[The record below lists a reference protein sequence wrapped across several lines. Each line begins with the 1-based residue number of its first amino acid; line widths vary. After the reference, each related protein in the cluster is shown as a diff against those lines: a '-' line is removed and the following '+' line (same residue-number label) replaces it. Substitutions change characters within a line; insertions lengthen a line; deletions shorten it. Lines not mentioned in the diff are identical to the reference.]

1 MGDVKKHSGA
11 QDEINSTV
19 LVLAETT
26 TPTAVT
32 NYGKFYTKTND
43 RFYFQDGAGVEHEI
57 VEVDVEHGEMYMDS
71 NGTATTITDANK
83 AVAIEGFS
91 SSHLQDI
98 SFVSSKNGVITDTA
112 NNGGTLRI
120 TDEAHGLTTGDIV
133 TINGLAT
140 AAQNATTAIT
150 KITNDVFDCDDISFA
165 TIDETG
171 TWQMGS
177 YLLIPTGGDGT
188 FLASMSSSA
197 TPAGANKTYL
207 IQLCIDTTAQVDV
220 KVERKFSATDIGS
233 LSMTGFITVS
243 AADRVWISATGLT
256 DGTDVTFKHINLL
269 IHRI

>member
-43 RFYFQDGAGVEHEI
+43 RFYFQDGAGAEHEI

-71 NGTATTITDANK
+71 NGTATTITDTNK

-98 SFVSSKNGVITDTA
+98 SFVTSKNGVITDTA
-112 NNGGTLRI
+112 DNTVLRI
-120 TDEAHGLTTGDIV
+120 TDEAHGLVDGDII

-140 AAQNATTAIT
+140 PAQNGTTAIS
-150 KITNDVFDCDDISFA
+150 KINANTFDCDDINWV
-165 TIDETG
+165 TDDETG

-207 IQLCIDTTAQVDV
+207 VQLCINTTAQVDV

-243 AADRVWISATGLT
+243 ATDRVWISVTGLT